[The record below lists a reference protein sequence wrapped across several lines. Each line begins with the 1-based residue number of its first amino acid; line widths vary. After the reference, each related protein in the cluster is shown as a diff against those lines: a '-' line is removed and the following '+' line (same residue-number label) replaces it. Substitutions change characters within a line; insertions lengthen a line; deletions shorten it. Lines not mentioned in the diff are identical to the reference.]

1 MDKDRILRPLQDG
14 ARAIDRLDD
23 YETQEELG
31 QAVQETANAVERTL
45 RNLLRFDPRV
55 PDDERLVARS
65 PTELPH
71 DQLIAALRKR
81 DLISLRL
88 AGQAHELEQANR
100 RAARGDARPADADH
114 AYDVVKQLRSEIA
127 ALPDDVSPPAA
138 ATAAAAM
145 PSPVTDEVVP
155 GTARK
160 FEIRERRIP
169 VAAVAGGILLL
180 VVVVAVTMLFGE
192 SDLEKGI
199 SAVEAQRW
207 SLAEEHLL
215 KAAEDD
221 GNATAQLYLA
231 RVYRRQQQ
239 YDKAADVLKE
249 ATAKH
254 PEDADIARELGNLFM
269 DLGQPQLAIARFR
282 RAQELDPE
290 EKLNWIGLIRAMREA
305 RDPGA
310 EQVLQQ
316 APAEVRAALTRTS

>member
-71 DQLIAALRKR
+71 DQLIAGLRKR

-138 ATAAAAM
+138 PFAAAETPA
-145 PSPVTDEVVP
+145 PAGEVVAA
-155 GTARK
+155 TARK

-180 VVVVAVTMLFGE
+180 VVVVALTMLFGE

-207 SLAEEHLL
+207 SLAEEHLV
-215 KAAEDD
+215 KAAEND
-221 GNATAQLYLA
+221 NATAQLYLA

-239 YDKAADVLKE
+239 YDKAADVLKA

-254 PEDADIARELGNLFM
+254 PDDGDIARELGNLFM
-269 DLGQPQLAIARFR
+269 DLGQPQLAIQHFR